1 MLDQLIKTPRAL
13 ARWRSGVLGPHLDLF
28 LKTLSDLGYTRSSIK
43 AWLLVL
49 GDLQQWLEGNNF
61 GVSALEESLL
71 ERFLQDRKRRRQRE
85 GKTRTVVGIRTVYFL
100 LDHLRQQGVVVK
112 ARPPIARSPLAL
124 IRRRYDDYLRRTR
137 GLSSATCSRY
147 WPFLDQFLRQ
157 RFGSGALRFGELT
170 PDEVSAFLLH
180 QARSFSPKS
189 AQLMVAAQRS
199 FFRFLFQEGETET
212 DLADAVPS
220 IPTWRLAGV
229 PKYLK
234 PEEVQRVIDN
244 CPTHLRIGRRDRTLL
259 LMIARLG
266 LRAGEV
272 IALTLDD
279 IDWREGTLMI
289 RGKGGYHDRL
299 PLPLDVG
306 QALAAYL
313 HQDRPPCDT
322 RHVFIRGRA
331 PHRGLGHPSTISTIV
346 GRALIRAGLEPPRKG
361 AHLLRHSLAT
371 EMLRGGASMAEIG
384 QILRH
389 RTPQTTEIYAKVDLE
404 GLRSIA
410 RVWPT
415 SGGVR

>member
-1 MLDQLIKTPRAL
+1 
-13 ARWRSGVLGPHLDLF
+13 
-28 LKTLSDLGYTRSSIK
+28 
-43 AWLLVL
+43 
-49 GDLQQWLEGNNF
+49 
-61 GVSALEESLL
+61 
-71 ERFLQDRKRRRQRE
+71 
-85 GKTRTVVGIRTVYFL
+85 
-100 LDHLRQQGVVVK
+100 
-112 ARPPIARSPLAL
+112 
-124 IRRRYDDYLRRTR
+124 
-137 GLSSATCSRY
+137 
-147 WPFLDQFLRQ
+147 
-157 RFGSGALRFGELT
+157 
-170 PDEVSAFLLH
+170 
-180 QARSFSPKS
+180 
-189 AQLMVAAQRS
+189 
-199 FFRFLFQEGETET
+199 
-212 DLADAVPS
+212 
-220 IPTWRLAGV
+220 
-229 PKYLK
+229 
-234 PEEVQRVIDN
+234 
-244 CPTHLRIGRRDRTLL
+244 
-259 LMIARLG
+259 
-266 LRAGEV
+266 
-272 IALTLDD
+272 
-279 IDWREGTLMI
+279 MI

-299 PLPLDVG
+299 PLPLDFG